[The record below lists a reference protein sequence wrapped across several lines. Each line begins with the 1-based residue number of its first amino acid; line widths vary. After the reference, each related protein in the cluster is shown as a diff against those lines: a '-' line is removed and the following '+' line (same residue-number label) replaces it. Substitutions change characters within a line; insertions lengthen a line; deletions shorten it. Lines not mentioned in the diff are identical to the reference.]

1 MEYEF
6 INDAITGEAKARF
19 SLEHEVVGPWI
30 EVELGHDSV
39 KLAKLLTAI
48 DNVEKGQQSEVVITG
63 SEYSVAISRGD
74 VEIHTNASLN
84 GVEPLSEMLTDD
96 HIHYDQNE
104 SAACGIDDF
113 RILLLSWAKFT
124 SNPHG

>member
-6 INDAITGEAKARF
+6 IHDAITGSAKAQF

-30 EVELGHDSV
+30 EVELGHDSA
-39 KLAKLLTAI
+39 KLTQLLTAI
-48 DNVEKGQQSEVVITG
+48 DNVEKGHQSEVVITG
-63 SEYSVAISRGD
+63 HEYSVAISQND
-74 VEIHTNASLN
+74 VEIQTNASLN
-84 GVEPLSEMLTDD
+84 GAEPLSEMLTTD

-113 RILLLSWAKFT
+113 RELLISWSRFT
-124 SNPHG
+124 NNLKN